1 MRGWNR
7 DQRSWAFW
15 RSSSARNSQV
25 AAIELSCHSRTRSSG
40 EAPPAIAQ
48 PFQAPLEV
56 PTIKSGRSRP
66 ASVFQT
72 PASQAANIPPADNTR
87 AVVIVPIL
95 VVGGRDREGWTS
107 LGRQRANSLPGRSK
121 SVRMAGMSTRT
132 ANFNR
137 WEASSGEFNLSRLE
151 RVIYG
156 PGKIAALSEEMERR
170 ELGRA
175 VVVTTD
181 VVAAL
186 PILEQV
192 TGALGS
198 RCAGVF
204 SGVVQHVPRGTVD
217 ALAKELERLH
227 ADSAISFGG
236 GSPIDSTKVALYGLL
251 PARELVH
258 IAVPTT
264 LSAAEY
270 THAGGVTD
278 EATRVKSGV
287 YDPRVMPRTVIAD
300 PALTLAT
307 PDWLWVTTGMRA
319 LDHAIEC
326 AYAIRHQPI
335 SDALAAKA
343 IALLVKHLPASIRTQ
358 GDEQLAHR
366 GHCQV
371 AAWFSIFGAM
381 NTRFGLSHL
390 LGHQIGPRW
399 DVPHGVTSC
408 ITLPHAMRFMA
419 EIAPARFG
427 PVAEGFGIPFDIAS
441 PKTAAL
447 ACADRTADFIA
458 QFDVPRT
465 LKAAGVPH
473 GEIGQIAGPVKH
485 ELDKMGVVDRPV
497 TEQEILG
504 LLEAAYN

>member
-1 MRGWNR
+1 
-7 DQRSWAFW
+7 
-15 RSSSARNSQV
+15 
-25 AAIELSCHSRTRSSG
+25 
-40 EAPPAIAQ
+40 
-48 PFQAPLEV
+48 
-56 PTIKSGRSRP
+56 
-66 ASVFQT
+66 
-72 PASQAANIPPADNTR
+72 
-87 AVVIVPIL
+87 
-95 VVGGRDREGWTS
+95 
-107 LGRQRANSLPGRSK
+107 
-121 SVRMAGMSTRT
+121 MSTRT
-132 ANFNR
+132 ANLNR
-137 WEASSGEFNLSRLE
+137 WEAPSGEFNLSRLE

-156 PGKIAALSEEMERR
+156 PGKIATLTEEMERR

-181 VVAAL
+181 AVAAL

-204 SGVVQHVPRGTVD
+204 SGVVQHVPRGTVN

-326 AYAIRHQPI
+326 AYAIRHQPL

-343 IALLVKHLPASIRTQ
+343 IALLVEHLPASIRSE
-358 GDEQLAHR
+358 GGERLAHR
-366 GHCQV
+366 SHCQ
-371 AAWFSIFGAM
+371 AASWFSIYGAM

-390 LGHQIGPRW
+390 LGHQIGPKW

-408 ITLPHAMRFMA
+408 ITLPNSMRFMA
-419 EIAPARFG
+419 QVAPERFG
-427 PVAEGFGIPFDIAS
+427 PVAEGFGIAFDPAH
-441 PKTAAL
+441 PMPAAL
-447 ACADRTADFIA
+447 ACADRAHEFIA
-458 QFDVPRT
+458 QFDVPKT
-465 LKAAGVPH
+465 LGEAKVPRQ
-473 GEIGQIAGPVKH
+473 EIGQIVGPILNELRHH
-485 ELDKMGVVDRPV
+485 EVVDRPV
-497 TEQEILG
+497 TEAEVLA
-504 LLEAAYN
+504 LLESCY